1 MGIEINGKPLKD
13 YIKEQKEKGE
23 VLEDVCG
30 TQNIGGCCIN
40 TFHSSQ
46 VFGVGDGFVLT
57 NNASVTI
64 NRNGKKYTL
73 KGDRIEKRNG
83 QWYVDGK
90 AVDWNELGGKYE
102 EQQVVSIEITGEV
115 QNLCATMA
123 DVVVHGDVQNVKT
136 GSGDVQC
143 ENAVN
148 VNTGSGD
155 VHCGDVLGMVSTGSG
170 NVYKK

>member
-57 NNASVTI
+57 NNARVTI

-83 QWYVDGK
+83 NGLFLIETEEGRYDLASYSRLQWRTVKRWLRVSDIT
-90 AVDWNELGGKYE
+90 NE
-102 EQQVVSIEITGEV
+102 
-115 QNLCATMA
+115 
-123 DVVVHGDVQNVKT
+123 
-136 GSGDVQC
+136 
-143 ENAVN
+143 
-148 VNTGSGD
+148 
-155 VHCGDVLGMVSTGSG
+155 
-170 NVYKK
+170 